1 MPAFEVGA
9 RVRAG
14 SSPAT
19 GVHKTNSISRGGDMA
34 RQRSPNRDKA
44 FEIWEA
50 SGRTVML
57 KDIAAQLGVSE
68 SQIRKWKNQD
78 QWEKVTLPKKKSNVT
93 KKVGAP
99 KGNKNAVGN
108 KGGSA
113 PEGNINAVK
122 HGAYQTIYAA
132 YLPEEEREIY
142 DQMPGDADLEAEI
155 KLLRLKMARLLNREE
170 TFFYDAFGNKHKKEL
185 SEEDRDAGILA
196 VSFQLEKLMK
206 TQAQIKRM
214 EGDKKEQD
222 ARIAKL
228 QAETK
233 RITEEK
239 QDNKNTTLNVIMGSE
254 VAEYA
259 K

>member
-132 YLPEEEREIY
+132 YLPEEERKIY
-142 DQMPGDADLEAEI
+142 DQMPGEADLESEI
-155 KLLRLKMARLLNREE
+155 KLLRLKMARLLNRQD
-170 TFFYDAFGNKHKKEL
+170 THFYDVFGNRHDKVL
-185 SEEDRDAGILA
+185 PEEDRDAGIIA
-196 VSFQLEKLMK
+196 CAEQLEKLVK
-206 TQAQIKRM
+206 TQNQIKNQIKRRKLD
-214 EGDKKEQD
+214 EEEQQ

-228 QAETK
+228 QAEVA
-233 RITEEK
+233 RITEN
-239 QDNKNTTLNVIMGSE
+239 DDDDDGVIIFGGE
-254 VAEYA
+254 LLED
-259 K
+259 